1 VASVVVVQ
9 LEDFGAMSQAAA
21 FATLIML
28 SVIVVL
34 LFLQGLMRLLGVRH
48 VSLIG

>member
-1 VASVVVVQ
+1 M
-9 LEDFGAMSQAAA
+9 LKKFGAMSQAAA
-21 FATLIML
+21 FATPIML

-34 LFLQGLMRLLGVRH
+34 LVVQGLLRLLGVRN